1 MINAHPAAQNM
12 TPSVVCQ
19 GIGVNAAAD
28 ARKPASATGS
38 MAEGP
43 ESEPARALSTA
54 AVPISEQ
61 AQTWTIAPSL
71 APANTSSRGRTR
83 NQRLWSQAETGG
95 RTSRKSR

>member
-1 MINAHPAAQNM
+1 M

-28 ARKPASATGS
+28 ARKPDSATGS
-38 MAEGP
+38 MAEGRSSAP
-43 ESEPARALSTA
+43 SRALSTA
-54 AVPISEQ
+54 AVPISELV
-61 AQTWTIAPSL
+61 QTWTIAPNL
-71 APANTSSRGRTR
+71 APAKTNSRGRTR